1 MAFEQQILQK
11 LESIEN
17 GIKDIKEHMVD
28 IDTIL
33 TEEDYEDLISYREE
47 KKKGKLV
54 SHEQLKKELML

>member
-11 LESIEN
+11 LENIEV
-17 GIKDIKEHMVD
+17 GINEIKEHMVD
-28 IDTIL
+28 VDTIL

-54 SHEQLKKELML
+54 SHKQLKKELGL